1 MGYLLRR
8 ERVLAP
14 SQINCLNDVSNEKAS
29 EGGFGSIS
37 SFFFSLPSGVKILL
51 LLLKVF
57 GSNVRMCFEI
67 QTILGIFTIVN

>member
-1 MGYLLRR
+1 
-8 ERVLAP
+8 
-14 SQINCLNDVSNEKAS
+14 VSNEKAS